1 MAENE
6 VKTDAASDV
15 STVAADTV
23 DDNETVKLDT
33 ETASTDDVSA
43 TDTSEADT
51 QPHIKTGLVKDE
63 NGNAAAFVRETYMM
77 SGDDKRRWFVRMTC
91 LFVFLISIVVAMLF
105 ALSWQFALVLVAL
118 LVVLLVNEKV

>member
-15 STVAADTV
+15 SAVVTDTADTKDTVEPDVEAAPTDDTSV
-23 DDNETVKLDT
+23 DD
-33 ETASTDDVSA
+33 ASAS
-43 TDTSEADT
+43 DT
-51 QPHIKTGLVKDE
+51 QPHIKPGLVKDE

-77 SGDDKRRWFVRMTC
+77 SGDDKRRWLVRMIC

>member
-15 STVAADTV
+15 SAVVTDMA
-23 DDNETVKLDT
+23 DDNETAKPDT
-33 ETASTDDVSA
+33 EAASTDDVST

-51 QPHIKTGLVKDE
+51 QPHIKPGLVKDE

-77 SGDDKRRWFVRMTC
+77 SGDDKRRWFVRMIC
-91 LFVFLISIVVAMLF
+91 LFVFLISIVVAMIF

-118 LVVLLVNEKV
+118 LVALLVNEKV

>member
-15 STVAADTV
+15 SAVAADAV
-23 DDNETVKLDT
+23 DDNEIAKPDT
-33 ETASTDDVSA
+33 EAASTDDVST

-51 QPHIKTGLVKDE
+51 QPHIKPGLVKDE

-77 SGDDKRRWFVRMTC
+77 SGDDKRRWLVRMIC
-91 LFVFLISIVVAMLF
+91 LFVFLISIVVSMLL

>member
-15 STVAADTV
+15 SVVVADTA
-23 DDNETVKLDT
+23 DDNETVKPYEEAASADD
-33 ETASTDDVSA
+33 AST

-51 QPHIKTGLVKDE
+51 QPHIKPGLIKDE

-77 SGDDKRRWFVRMTC
+77 SGDDKRRWLVRMIC
-91 LFVFLISIVVAMLF
+91 LFAFLISIVVSMIF
-105 ALSWQFALVLVAL
+105 ALSWQFALILVAL
-118 LVVLLVNEKV
+118 LVVLLVNEKI

>member
-15 STVAADTV
+15 SAVAADTV
-23 DDNETVKLDT
+23 DDNETVKPDT
-33 ETASTDDVSA
+33 EAASTDDVST

-51 QPHIKTGLVKDE
+51 QPHIKPGLVKYE

-77 SGDDKRRWFVRMTC
+77 SGDDKRRWFVRMIC

>member
-6 VKTDAASDV
+6 NKTDTASD
-15 STVAADTV
+15 STVVADTA
-23 DDNETVKLDT
+23 DDNATVKSDT
-33 ETASTDDVSA
+33 EATSTDDVST

-51 QPHIKTGLVKDE
+51 QPHIKPGLVKDE

-77 SGDDKRRWFVRMTC
+77 SGDDKRRWFVRMIC

>member
-1 MAENE
+1 MTENE

-15 STVAADTV
+15 SAVVTDTAY
-23 DDNETVKLDT
+23 DNETVKPDT
-33 ETASTDDVSA
+33 EAASTDDVST

-51 QPHIKTGLVKDE
+51 QPHIKPGLVKDE

-77 SGDDKRRWFVRMTC
+77 SGDDKRRWFVRMIC

>member
-15 STVAADTV
+15 SAVSADTV
-23 DDNETVKLDT
+23 DDNETVKPDT
-33 ETASTDDVSA
+33 EAASTDDVSI
-43 TDTSEADT
+43 TDTSESDT
-51 QPHIKTGLVKDE
+51 QPHIKPGLVKDE

-77 SGDDKRRWFVRMTC
+77 SGDDKRRWLVRMIC

-105 ALSWQFALVLVAL
+105 ALSWQFALILVAL

>member
-15 STVAADTV
+15 SAVAADAV
-23 DDNETVKLDT
+23 DDNEIAKSDT
-33 ETASTDDVSA
+33 EAASTDDVST

-51 QPHIKTGLVKDE
+51 QPHIKPGLVKDE

-77 SGDDKRRWFVRMTC
+77 SGDDKRRWLVRMIC
-91 LFVFLISIVVAMLF
+91 LFVFLISIVVSMLL